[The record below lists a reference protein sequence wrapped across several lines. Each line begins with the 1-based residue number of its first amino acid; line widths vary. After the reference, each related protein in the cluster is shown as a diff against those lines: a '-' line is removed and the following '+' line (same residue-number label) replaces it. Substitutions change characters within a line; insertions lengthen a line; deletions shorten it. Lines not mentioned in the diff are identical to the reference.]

1 MLETNPFLEVLLYA
15 FAIEDICFGFCSNE
29 LSFTSNFDDFVFVET
44 LIESFNNQEVVQEFY
59 IVGNFGEKQ
68 RQELINIKEGLKE
81 FKELI
86 FKSGGL
92 VDKTNEFVEKARSLN
107 ENGK

>member
-1 MLETNPFLEVLLYA
+1 MAERILSS
-15 FAIEDICFGFCSNE
+15 EDIQIIENNMKEFSSDVDSY
-29 LSFTSNFDDFVFVET
+29 LSNFET

-59 IVGNFGEKQ
+59 IVGNFGEQQ